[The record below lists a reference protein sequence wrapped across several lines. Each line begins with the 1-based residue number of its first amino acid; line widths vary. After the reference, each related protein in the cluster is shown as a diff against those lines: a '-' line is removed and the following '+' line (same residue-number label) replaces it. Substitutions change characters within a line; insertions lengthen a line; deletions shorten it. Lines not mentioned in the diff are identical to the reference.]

1 VHALVREAPVTAR
14 TTTLKGGDAGAYYV
28 EKELGYYLD
37 RGEPAGRWQGRGVP
51 SLELGDTV
59 DEESFLSLMAGEDP
73 RTGRAIG
80 TKHTAKTD
88 RGFDVTCSAPKG
100 VSVLFALGGG
110 DVRREVLE
118 AHDAAVGAMVD
129 WIERHA
135 HTRYRVNGQI
145 CTFDAEGVLVAN
157 FRHHTSRAL
166 DPQVHTHAVVV
177 NRVMSPDGRWLALD
191 ARTIKKDQQT
201 LSRLYHAGLRSEM
214 TRRLGVRW
222 NEPANG
228 IAEIADIPTDVLR
241 EFSQRTEAIDRRIDE
256 KVDGFIDTND
266 REPTLR
272 ERWRLEREAVLDTRP
287 HKEDDHNPITLEE
300 NWLDR
305 LHELGLTP
313 DELVAEATRK
323 ERGLDRIDDQSR
335 PRIADQALDALA
347 DQQSTWRAAEVVREV
362 AAAVPTSVVMSADDL
377 ARWVDDLSDEIVRT
391 RMVDLSWP
399 APETVPRRRD
409 GRPITE
415 PAVDRV
421 LTTPDILAQEERLQK
436 LAERRFGA
444 GGVDHQIEAIEGL
457 TPAQAQLA
465 TAVAGERQLVLAVGP
480 AGTGKTTALRP
491 AVEQLRREGRVVF
504 GVAPSAA
511 AAEVLAVDTGVDAD
525 TLDKLLIEHRLDRP
539 PDHRYD
545 LPTGSTVLVDEA
557 AMVSTPKLAEL
568 FDLAEEREWRLVL
581 VGDPMQFSAV
591 GRSGMFGH
599 LVDSFDAIEL
609 DRVHRFNHPWE
620 AKASLRLRRGDPTVV
635 EDYDEQGRL
644 HGGTALRM
652 RGAAVNAWWEAIER
666 GETASLIAPT
676 NAAVVEL
683 NNSAQW
689 RRLDAGQIDPD
700 GPTLEV
706 GPYRLHIGDRVATR
720 HNDRRLRTNRQLMV
734 KNRDRWTID
743 AIHRDGSVTVTGRSG
758 EIRLPREYV
767 AEHVELAYAETS
779 HASQG
784 RTLDCS
790 FLFLDGPTGAA
801 GIYVPMTRGR
811 ETNEVFVAVRGEET
825 PVDVVS
831 EALSRTWIDRPAVA
845 VRDEL
850 RPTVVDDDDDRVPAQ
865 PMPARELSRRF
876 ARFAEVRAEIQSADR
891 QRQDE
896 ARERARAA
904 HLQEEARRH
913 LERLQHH
920 LAASTQV
927 VEDLDRPV
935 VRHVHRSELAAARG
949 QIEHV
954 SREIE
959 LTEAK
964 ARSLEQAARP
974 PAEGS
979 LAVRVVAG
987 QQERRKVELA
997 EIERQLGQD
1006 AVARSTDDRVDA
1018 VVLAHV
1024 GPAPSNPAARALWD
1038 EAAGRLT
1045 QHRHA
1050 FGVTS
1055 TTLLGD
1061 KSCVVDDPACAASW
1075 HMASQAND
1083 RLARALGRQ
1092 LTIEPPHRS
1101 RGLSR

>member
-1 VHALVREAPVTAR
+1 MTAR

-73 RTGRAIG
+73 RTGRALG
-80 TKHTAKTD
+80 TKHTDKTD

-118 AHDAAVGAMVD
+118 AHDAAVAAMVD

-145 CTFDAEGVLVAN
+145 CTFDAEGILVAN

-201 LSRLYHAGLRSEM
+201 LSRLYHAGLRAEM

-256 KVDGFIDTND
+256 KIDQFIDTND

-272 ERWRLEREAVLDTRP
+272 EQWRLEREAVLDTRP

-305 LHELGLTP
+305 LHDLGLTP

-323 ERGLDRIDDQSR
+323 ERGLDRIDDQGRS
-335 PRIADQALDALA
+335 RIADQALEALA

-362 AAAVPTSVVMSADDL
+362 AAAMPTSVVMPADDL

-491 AVEQLRREGRVVF
+491 AVEQLRREGRTVF

-525 TLDKLLIEHRLDRP
+525 TLDKLLIEHRLERP

-545 LPTGSTVLVDEA
+545 LPASSTVLVDEA

-568 FDLAEEREWRLVL
+568 FELAEEREWRLVL
-581 VGDPMQFSAV
+581 VGDPLQFSAV

-609 DRVHRFNHPWE
+609 ERVHRFNHPWE

-635 EDYDEQGRL
+635 EDYDERGRL
-644 HGGTALRM
+644 HGGTAMRM
-652 RGAAVNAWWEAIER
+652 RGAAVTAWWEAIER
-666 GETASLIAPT
+666 GETASLMAPT

-689 RRLDAGQIDPD
+689 RRLDGGQLDRD

-720 HNDRRLRTNRQLMV
+720 HNDRRLRTTRQLMV

-758 EIRLPREYV
+758 EIRLPKEYV

-784 RTLDCS
+784 RTVDRS

-811 ETNEVFVAVRGEET
+811 ETNEVFVAIRGEET

-831 EALSRTWIDRPAVA
+831 EALSRTWIDRPAIA

-850 RPTVVDDDDDRVPAQ
+850 TPVADDHDGTPPKPMNVRELRRSFDRV
-865 PMPARELSRRF
+865 
-876 ARFAEVRAEIQSADR
+876 AEVRAEIQRAEFDRRREAEERASSSRKQEAAR
-891 QRQDE
+891 QRLGQLQ
-896 ARERARAA
+896 ARLDA
-904 HLQEEARRH
+904 ARRTAADLDRPLRRHRRRAEVTQARQH
-913 LERLQHH
+913 LERLPGEI
-920 LAASTQV
+920 AA
-927 VEDLDRPV
+927 
-935 VRHVHRSELAAARG
+935 
-949 QIEHV
+949 
-954 SREIE
+954 
-959 LTEAK
+959 TEA
-964 ARSLEQAARP
+964 LIEELGDAARP
-974 PAEGS
+974 PAANG
-979 LAVRVVAG
+979 LAARYLAG
-987 QQERRKVELA
+987 QEAQRKNEIAALDRR
-997 EIERQLGQD
+997 LGED
-1006 AVARSTDDRVDA
+1006 AAIRAAAGDADD
-1018 VVLAHV
+1018 VVLRHV
-1024 GPAPSNPAARALWD
+1024 GPMPSGGPTKELWL
-1038 EAAGRLT
+1038 EATGRLT
-1045 QHRHA
+1045 QHRLA
-1050 FGVTS
+1050 FEVSGS
-1055 TTLLGD
+1055 TLLGD
-1061 KSCVVDDPACAASW
+1061 KSRIYDDPAYAVSRHVATQTL
-1075 HMASQAND
+1075 A
-1083 RLARALGRQ
+1083 RLDRALGRQ
-1092 LTIEPPHRS
+1092 PTIEPPQRR